1 MGNILTNP
9 IFWIIAVVVL
19 LILWVIGTA
28 NKITRRKITAEKAFA
43 DVDAFL
49 TQRSD
54 VVLNLVETVKGYAKH
69 EKGTLTEVVEA
80 RNKAVNASS
89 QAEKMEADN
98 QLTGALSRF
107 FALAEDYPELK
118 ANENFLQL
126 QDKITA
132 LNEDLTA
139 ARRYFNAAAGEY
151 NVLIRSIPSNIV
163 ASIFG
168 HKEMELYKATEE
180 ERKNPKVDFSD
191 LESSK

>member
-107 FALAEDYPELK
+107 FALAEELK

-168 HKEMELYKATEE
+168 HKEMDLYKATEE